1 MATILTITSGQPR
14 LGKSQLALNLAL
26 ERVRCGCWTGLFT
39 EHSAATT
46 LDHVVRLPP
55 VVLHERRANVPPMD
69 VLRRG
74 YQGVDILGCRIPLSA
89 WARTD
94 RSRLQRCFGL
104 LDIRDGYDEL
114 LIDTS
119 GMSGHEALACSL
131 AAGLV
136 IVLVTPDV
144 TSQAQAFAMLRVLLL
159 NGFHGRLRLVVNR
172 VRGAAAASEIQQA
185 FHHQVHDH
193 LGVKIPMLGF
203 LPEDQSVPLAHQA
216 GQAFSTVFPDAEATG
231 RIVVLADALEELEQT
246 EVRPQEVS
254 DYWSRVRE
262 LLVRPVRLPGGA
274 DLDAVLAAGA
284 GPAAG

>member
-1 MATILTITSGQPR
+1 MATILTITSGLPR

-26 ERVRCGCWTGLFT
+26 ERVRRGCWTGVFT
-39 EHSAATT
+39 EQSADTT
-46 LDHVVRLPP
+46 LDQVVRLPP
-55 VVLHERRANVPPMD
+55 VVLEERRTSLPSQD

-74 YQGVDILGCRIPLSA
+74 YQGVDILGCRMPLST
-89 WARTD
+89 WASTD
-94 RSRLQRCFGL
+94 RARLQRCFGL

-114 LIDTS
+114 LVDTS

-136 IVLVTPDV
+136 VVVVTPDV

-159 NGFHGRLRLVVNR
+159 NGFHDQLRLLVNR
-172 VRGAAAASEIQQA
+172 VRGAFDAGEIQQA
-185 FHHQVHDH
+185 FQRQVHDH
-193 LGVKIPMLGF
+193 LGVNIPMLGF
-203 LPEDQSVPLAHQA
+203 LPEDPSVQLAQQA

-231 RIVVLADALEELEQT
+231 RIVVLADALEELEET
-246 EVRPQEVS
+246 DVRPQEVS
-254 DYWSRVRE
+254 AYWSRVRE

-274 DLDAVLAAGA
+274 DLDAVLAADA